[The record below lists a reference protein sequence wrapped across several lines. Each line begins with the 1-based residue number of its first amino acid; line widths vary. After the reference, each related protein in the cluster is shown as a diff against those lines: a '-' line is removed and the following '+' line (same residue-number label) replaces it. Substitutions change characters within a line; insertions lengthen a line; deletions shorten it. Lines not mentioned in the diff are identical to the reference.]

1 MSVGKICVREVDLAD
16 RNDAVWQAAERMHQR
31 AVGALVVVNDAK
43 EPIGVVTDRD
53 LVERV
58 LAERR
63 DPSVVT
69 VSDVMARPMTISDE
83 ASIESALARMR
94 SGGFRRLPVVDRDG
108 KLVGLVTIDD
118 ILMLLS
124 EEMTQIGKLL
134 ERQTPRGVAETVQ

>member
-1 MSVGKICVREVDLAD
+1 MSVGKICIREVDLAD
-16 RNDAVWQAAERMHQR
+16 RNEAVWQAAERMHQR

-69 VSDVMARPMTISDE
+69 VSDVMARPMTISEE
-83 ASIESALARMR
+83 ASIESAFHACPFIASLHHRPYCCM
-94 SGGFRRLPVVDRDG
+94 
-108 KLVGLVTIDD
+108 
-118 ILMLLS
+118 
-124 EEMTQIGKLL
+124 
-134 ERQTPRGVAETVQ
+134 